1 MSAKMTSTTLLV
13 IGVLA
18 VAVVAVL
25 ASCRGK
31 SKERSDKEI
40 FEDVLNDPRVNSREV
55 GEREGIE
62 LFQVMENGKTGFR
75 DLDGNVVIEP
85 KYESAEMFS
94 EGLSAVTLTEKGLT
108 GYINT
113 KGEMVIPP
121 TFEYAGSFGNGLAPY
136 RANDLYGFIDRTGK
150 QVIAPQYDWTDRF
163 TEGFCTVRN
172 ESGQYTFIDTSG
184 TPLTDFK
191 FQYARGFEG
200 GKAKVQMDNKWGAID
215 KTGAVVVDFT
225 HQYADFD

>member
-1 MSAKMTSTTLLV
+1 MSARMTSTTLLV

-25 ASCRGK
+25 DSCRGK
-31 SKERSDKEI
+31 SQGHSDKEI

-62 LFQVMENGKTGFR
+62 FFQVMKDGKTGFR
-75 DLDGNVVIEP
+75 DLDGNIVIEP
-85 KYESAEMFS
+85 KYESAEMFA
-94 EGLSAVTLTEKGLT
+94 EGLSAVTLAKDGLT

-121 TFEYAGSFGNGLAPY
+121 TFEYAGSFGNGLAPF
-136 RANDLYGFIDRTGK
+136 RGNNLYGFIDRTGK
-150 QVIAPQYDWTDRF
+150 EVIAPQYAWTDQF
-163 TEGFCTVRN
+163 AEGFCAVRN
-172 ESGQYTFIDTSG
+172 STGQYAFIDTLG
-184 TPLTDFK
+184 VPLTEFK
-191 FQYARGFEG
+191 FQYARRFEG
-200 GKAKVQMDNKWGAID
+200 GKAKVQLDSKWGAID
-215 KTGAVVVDFT
+215 KHGTVVADFI

>member
-1 MSAKMTSTTLLV
+1 MTSTTLLV

-25 ASCRGK
+25 VSCRGK
-31 SKERSDKEI
+31 SQERSDKEI

-62 LFQVMENGKTGFR
+62 YFQVMKDGKTGFR

-94 EGLSAVTLTEKGLT
+94 EGLSAVTLTKDGLT

-121 TFEYAGSFGNGLAPY
+121 TFEYAGSFGNGLASF
-136 RANDLYGFIDRTGK
+136 RANDLYGFIDHTGK
-150 QVIAPQYDWTDRF
+150 EVIAPQYAWVDQF
-163 TEGFCTVRN
+163 SEGFCVVRD
-172 ESGQYTFIDTSG
+172 SAFKHAFIDTSG
-184 TPLTDFK
+184 VPLTEFK
-191 FQYARGFEG
+191 FQYALAFEG

-215 KTGAVVVDFT
+215 KKGNVVVAFT
-225 HQYADFD
+225 HPYADFD

>member
-1 MSAKMTSTTLLV
+1 MTSTTLLV

-18 VAVVAVL
+18 VAVVALLV
-25 ASCRGK
+25 SCRGK
-31 SKERSDKEI
+31 SQERTDKEI

-62 LFQVMENGKTGFR
+62 FFQVMEGGKTGFR
-75 DLDGNVVIEP
+75 DLDGNVVIAP
-85 KYESAEMFS
+85 KYESAEMFA
-94 EGLSAVTLTEKGLT
+94 EGLSAVTLSKGGLT

-150 QVIAPQYDWTDRF
+150 QVIAPQYAWTDRF
-163 TEGFCTVRN
+163 SEGFCAVRN
-172 ESGQYTFIDTSG
+172 ASGQYAFIDASG
-184 TPLTDFK
+184 THVTEFK
-191 FQYARGFEG
+191 FQYARAFVG
-200 GKAKVQMDNKWGAID
+200 GKAKVQLDNKWGAID
-215 KTGAVVVDFT
+215 KNGAVVVDFT
-225 HQYADFD
+225 HKYADFD

>member
-1 MSAKMTSTTLLV
+1 MTSTTLLV

-18 VAVVAVL
+18 VAVSAVL
-25 ASCRGK
+25 VSCRGN
-31 SKERSDKEI
+31 SQERSDKEI

-62 LFQVMENGKTGFR
+62 FFQVMENGKTGFR
-75 DLDGNVVIEP
+75 DLDGHIVIEP

-150 QVIAPQYDWTDRF
+150 PVLQPKYAWVDQF
-163 TEGFCTVRN
+163 SEGFCVVRD
-172 ESGQYTFIDTSG
+172 GAGRHAFIDTTG
-184 TPLTDFK
+184 TPLTEFK
-191 FQYARGFEG
+191 FQYARAFEG
-200 GKAKVQMDNKWGAID
+200 GKAKVQLDNKWGAID
-215 KTGAVVVDFT
+215 KKGAVVVDFI
-225 HQYADFD
+225 HQYADFE